1 MPLWRSHRA
10 RWASM
15 ARRWWACG
23 SRGSGSSRRRGCRAR
38 GAHSV
43 HGASLHDGLH
53 DGSHDATK
61 SQEPNTP
68 CMRGHHAIDYQTPF
82 HLVSRGWST
91 IGARIRNE
99 QSANVHVLV
108 HSRGYQCGM
117 ATEIHRVRI
126 RSSVREKQ
134 PNHRHVTSPGG
145 DHQRRVPP
153 GVSFVVWCNAL
164 VAQELFHHAR
174 VAPIARKSQCRVTVR
189 LGDARI
195 DSFVI
200 EKQLH
205 NITVAIS
212 CSNHKRRIT
221 VLIRYIWIQARVC
234 EE

>member
-1 MPLWRSHRA
+1 
-10 RWASM
+10 
-15 ARRWWACG
+15 
-23 SRGSGSSRRRGCRAR
+23 
-38 GAHSV
+38 
-43 HGASLHDGLH
+43 
-53 DGSHDATK
+53 
-61 SQEPNTP
+61 
-68 CMRGHHAIDYQTPF
+68 MRGHHAIDYQTPF
-82 HLVSRGWST
+82 HLVSRGRST

-117 ATEIHRVRI
+117 ATEIHRVRV

-174 VAPIARKSQCRVTVR
+174 VAPIARESQCRVTVR

-234 EE
+234 EESSHNLHMSAQTGTDERGRCTSETFVGAQQDLHGFHVTSICRSH